1 MHFEP
6 TDLLVVGNQKK
17 IKKDA
22 IPSRF
27 CRCPVVF
34 QEFYSGCD
42 IVHSYCKLQS
52 KKRKKE
58 ETHVRNVKRK
68 NDTSENST
76 ACEMVDENTTKI
88 IKKNFQ
94 EISVCYKS

>member
-1 MHFEP
+1 MQYRHVF
-6 TDLLVVGNQKK
+6 VVVQLFFKNFIQAV
-17 IKKDA
+17 ILNTL
-22 IPSRF
+22 IVS
-27 CRCPVVF
+27 CVF
-34 QEFYSGCD
+34 
-42 IVHSYCKLQS
+42 VS